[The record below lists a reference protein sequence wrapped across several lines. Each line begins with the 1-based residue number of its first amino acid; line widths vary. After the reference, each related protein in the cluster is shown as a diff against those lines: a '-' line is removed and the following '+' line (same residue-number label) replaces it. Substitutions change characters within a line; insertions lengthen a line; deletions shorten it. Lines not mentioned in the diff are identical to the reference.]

1 MTRKILA
8 VDDSRTM
15 RDMVSFTLKGAGF
28 EVVEA
33 EDGEDALTKLPG
45 DKFDLVITDV
55 NMPKM
60 DGITLIRRLRETD
73 TCKGVPIL
81 ILTTESEETKRQEG
95 RAAGATGWIVKPFD
109 PDKLLQVVNKVC
121 H

>member
-28 EVVEA
+28 DVTEA
-33 EDGEDALTKLPG
+33 VDGVDALSKIP
-45 DKFDLVITDV
+45 DNKFDLIITDV
-55 NMPKM
+55 NMPNM
-60 DGITLIRRLRETD
+60 DGISLIRKLRED
-73 TCKGVPIL
+73 SACKGVPIL

-95 RAAGATGWIVKPFD
+95 RSAGATGWIVKPFD